1 MTSEEKNAWELKDA
15 KEIAN
20 MWESLSLKIM
30 QTHPDLSKVG
40 RTVISFEN
48 KVMDHYHD
56 VISKNSK

>member
-1 MTSEEKNAWELKDA
+1 MNSESDSAKDA

-20 MWESLSLKIM
+20 MWEALSLKIM
-30 QTHPDLSKVG
+30 QTHPNIHKVG
-40 RTVISFEN
+40 RTMMAFEN